1 MWNDKIK
8 KLFLNYGGLFDY
20 VYYSSKDIEL
30 HFRLGLTAHI
40 MGKITVR
47 IFFSKIFHP

>member
-40 MGKITVR
+40 YCNGKNYR
-47 IFFSKIFHP
+47 AYLFF